1 MNFYG
6 FKDFFKNKELIKYK
20 YSKMTL
26 EEKRHYKRY
35 VYSTSF
41 ETEFARDLM
50 WNYLNDGEKSQY
62 NLYSEYISRERKRK
76 R

>member
-26 EEKRHYKRY
+26 EEKRNYKRY

>member
-6 FKDFFKNKELIKYK
+6 FKDFFKNKELIKYR

-26 EEKRHYKRY
+26 EEKRNYKRY